1 MDPRYVGLSNSSK
14 VGITPLEIM
23 YEDLDESRA
32 ATVRTVFDHLGVR
45 GDVPRRRS
53 QVKRQADELN
63 RAVCRAISASQNAS
77 RRGGCAWQVPE
88 AHCVTTTSQ
97 RK

>member
-53 QVKRQADELN
+53 QVKRQADELTE
-63 RAVCRAISASQNAS
+63 RSVARYRHHRMHRDVVVARGRCP
-77 RRGGCAWQVPE
+77 RRIA
-88 AHCVTTTSQ
+88 
-97 RK
+97 